1 MLMKVSAEQV
11 IRLVFDGGIKMLAPH
26 FSRIRLLCVLVLVS
40 ALLPLQ
46 CFAQDASTTPP
57 PAAQSAADA
66 QQQPMP
72 VAPTIKTEAR
82 LVLVDAVVT
91 DKKGK
96 YVHDLAQSDFK
107 VYEDNKE
114 QTITSFS
121 AGANSSGPQNPQK
134 HYLVLFF
141 DNSSMAMPDQISAR
155 AAATKFIDSNAA
167 PDHLMAVVEFTGS
180 LRVVQNFTA
189 NADLLQA
196 AAKGVKSAYVASNAD
211 NTSSGAS
218 IIASPGFGAIS
229 NVETDYGARSMLLSV
244 RTLAKNLRSVPGRKM
259 LVLFSSGFPLT
270 GERQSE
276 LTATI
281 DACNKSNVAVYSLD
295 VRGLQSLTP
304 GVGANHA
311 PGQKRVQAVAARQDS
326 LKHRARLVLAA
337 YADPQRP
344 GGGGAGGTGGGA
356 GGGRGGTGTGGAG
369 GAGGTGAGGGRGG
382 TGGTGGTGTGAGGGK
397 GGAPGGTTGGTPG
410 GTTGRGGTGTPGG
423 VNRGG
428 YPTNTLYGNNP
439 LNQPRSIV
447 PQFPQSASTNQ
458 QILAALAEGTGG
470 FTIFNTNDLFG
481 GLQRIASE
489 QNEFYLL
496 GYVPPKSAETSC
508 HTLKVKMNH
517 GGMNVRARSGY
528 CNSRQPNILEGT
540 PVEKQLE
547 LRAQE
552 AQSGGLQPAFQAPYF
567 YTGPNVARVN
577 LAMDIPQEMFKFDK
591 DKGKYHSN
599 LNVLGIAYRDD
610 GSVGARFSDQVKLD
624 LEKDD
629 WKEFSKSAYHY
640 ENQFDAVPGH
650 YKMTVVLS
658 AGTDTYGKSSWPLD
672 IDNYDGK
679 QFAVGGVVLSNNAQR
694 VEELATNADFD
705 SVLLEDRTPLVVKGF
720 QVVPNAANRFKR
732 SDKVLMYSEI
742 YDSLLIT
749 EKPPQVVLGYKIQ
762 ERATN
767 KEVFFT
773 RTVSANDFLQK
784 GSPVIPVGMM
794 VMVKDLNPGAYRL
807 VFMAADA
814 AGRQAP
820 NRSVDFDLT
829 D

>member
-1 MLMKVSAEQV
+1 MLS
-11 IRLVFDGGIKMLAPH
+11 PH
-26 FSRIRLLCVLVLVS
+26 FSRVRLLSVLLFVS

-46 CFAQDASTTPP
+46 CFAQDASTAPQ
-57 PAAQSAADA
+57 PAPQSTADA

-72 VAPTIKTEAR
+72 VAPTIKKESR

-96 YVHDLAQSDFK
+96 YLHDLSQGDFK

-114 QTITSFS
+114 QAITSFS

-141 DNSSMAMPDQISAR
+141 DNSSMALPDQISAR

-196 AAKGVKSAYVASNAD
+196 AAKGVKSAYIASNAD
-211 NTSSGAS
+211 NNPPGAS
-218 IIASPGFGAIS
+218 TIASLGFGAIS
-229 NVETDYGARSMLLSV
+229 NAGSDYGARSMLLSV

-295 VRGLQSLTP
+295 VRGLQSLAP

-311 PGQKRVQAVAARQDS
+311 PAQNRDKAVVARQQNVKRS
-326 LKHRARLVLAA
+326 ARLILAA
-337 YADPQRP
+337 YHDPQRP

-356 GGGRGGTGTGGAG
+356 GAGGGRGGTGGAG
-369 GAGGTGAGGGRGG
+369 GTGGTGAGGGRGA

-397 GGAPGGTTGGTPG
+397 GGAPGGTTGGTAGGTKGTPG

-428 YPTNTLYGNNP
+428 YPTNGLYTNNP

-447 PQFPQSASTNQ
+447 PQFPPSASTNQ

-496 GYVPPKSAETSC
+496 GYVPPTSAESSC

-528 CNSRQPNILEGT
+528 CNARQSNILEGT

-552 AQSGGLQPAFQAPYF
+552 AQGGGLQPSFQAPYF

-591 DKGKYHSN
+591 DKGKYHSS

-610 GSVGARFSDQVKLD
+610 GSVAARFSDQVKLD

-629 WKEFSKSAYHY
+629 WKDFSKSPYHY
-640 ENQFDAVPGH
+640 ENQFDAIPGH

-658 AGTDTYGKSSWPLD
+658 AGADSYGKSSWPLD
-672 IDNYDGK
+672 IDTYDGK
-679 QFAVGGVVLSNNAQR
+679 QFALGGVVLSNNAQR

-720 QVVPNAANRFKR
+720 QVVPTAVNKFKR

-742 YDSLLIT
+742 YDSLLAT

-773 RTVSANDFLQK
+773 KTVSANDFLQK

-794 VMVKDLNPGAYRL
+794 VFVKDLNPGAYRL
-807 VFMAADA
+807 VLMAADS

-820 NRSVDFDLT
+820 NRAVEFDLI